1 MATVLMTDS
10 FDFIIVGAGS
20 AGCVLANRL
29 TASGRHKVL
38 LVEAGGS
45 DRSFWVQMPIG
56 YGRTFYHPHMNWR
69 YMTEAEQTLGG
80 RRLYW
85 PRGRLL
91 GGSSAIN
98 AMVFIR
104 GQHADFDAWRDQGN
118 PGWGFEDVLP
128 FFRRM
133 EDNLNGEDAYRGRGG
148 PLSVTSTVPHVH
160 PLCARFIA
168 AGMGIGLP
176 HNSDF
181 NAATQEGV
189 GHYQIT
195 TRGGI
200 RASTASAYLR
210 PAMRRHN
217 LKVITGAHAT
227 RILFEA
233 NRAVGI
239 EYRKG
244 GVAFVAHVRNEL
256 ILSAGAINSP
266 QLLQLSGVGPGALL
280 QSLGIPAIHAHEGV
294 GRNLQDHLGLDYIY
308 RTNIPTLNNVLR
320 PWWGRVAVGARYLAT
335 RGGPLALS
343 VNQAGGFMRSDPDR
357 PRPNLQLYFS
367 PLSYTRP
374 VPGKRQLML
383 PDREPGFLLGISNC
397 HPKSRG
403 TIEIASADPYQ
414 APLIRPNYLAHPD
427 DEEELVDGALA
438 LRRMAASP
446 ALSQIITQELQ
457 PGSAVADRAT
467 MAADLRARS
476 GSVFHACGTCA
487 MGPDDG
493 RHVVDSSL
501 RVHGLAGLRV
511 VDASVFPLI
520 TSGNIN
526 APTIMVAEKASD
538 LILED
543 AG

>member
-1 MATVLMTDS
+1 MTES

-38 LVEAGGS
+38 LIEAGGS

-56 YGRTFYHPHMNWR
+56 YGRTFHHPHMNWR
-69 YMTEAEQTLGG
+69 YMTEPEEILGG

-104 GQHADFDAWRDQGN
+104 GQHADFDAWRDEGN
-118 PGWGFEDVLP
+118 PGWGFSDVLP
-128 FFRRM
+128 YFRRM
-133 EDNLNGEDAYRGRGG
+133 EDNMNGEDAYRGIGG
-148 PLSVTSTVPHVH
+148 PLSVTSTAPHVH

-168 AGMGIGLP
+168 AGMDIGLA

-210 PAMRRHN
+210 PAMRRRN
-217 LKVITGAHAT
+217 LQVLTGAHAT
-227 RILFEA
+227 RILFTA
-233 NRAVGI
+233 DRAIGI
-239 EYRKG
+239 EYRRG
-244 GVAFVAHVRNEL
+244 TTTCVAHANSEV
-256 ILSAGAINSP
+256 ILAAGAINSP

-280 QSLGIPAIHAHEGV
+280 QSLGIPVIHAHEGV

-308 RTNIPTLNNVLR
+308 RTNVPTLNNVLR
-320 PWWGRVAVGARYLAT
+320 PWWGRVGVGLRYLAT
-335 RGGPLALS
+335 RGGPLSLS
-343 VNQAGGFMRSDPDR
+343 VNQAGGFMRTDLKR
-357 PRPNLQLYFS
+357 ARPNLQIYFS

-383 PDREPGFLLGISNC
+383 PDPEPGILLGISNC
-397 HPKSRG
+397 HPRSRG
-403 TIEIASADPYQ
+403 TIEIATADPHQ
-414 APLIRPNYLAHPD
+414 APLIRPNYLTHPD
-427 DEEELVDGALA
+427 DEEELVNGALM
-438 LRRMAASP
+438 LRRLTASP
-446 ALSQIITQELQ
+446 ALSEVITQELQ
-457 PGSAVADRAT
+457 PGPAVADRTA
-467 MAADLRARS
+467 MAADLRLRS

-487 MGPDDG
+487 MGPNDG
-493 RHVVDSSL
+493 RNVVDPRL
-501 RVHGLAGLRV
+501 RVHGLSGLRV

-520 TSGNIN
+520 TAGNIN
-526 APTIMVAEKASD
+526 APTIMVAEKAAD

-543 AG
+543 AN

>member
-1 MATVLMTDS
+1 MALGLMTDS

-29 TASGRHKVL
+29 TAGGRHKVL
-38 LVEAGGS
+38 LIEAGGS
-45 DRSFWVQMPIG
+45 DRSFWVRMPIG
-56 YGRTFYHPHMNWR
+56 YGRTFYHPQMNWR
-69 YMTEAEQTLGG
+69 YMTEPEQALGG

-104 GQHADFDAWRDQGN
+104 GQHDDFDAWRDEGN
-118 PGWGFEDVLP
+118 PGWGFSDVLP

-133 EDNLNGEDAYRGRGG
+133 EDNLNGEDNYRATGG
-148 PLSVTSTVPHVH
+148 PLSVTSTAPHVH

-168 AGMGIGLP
+168 AGLESGLA
-176 HNSDF
+176 HNTDF

-195 TRGGI
+195 TRGGM

-210 PAMRRHN
+210 PAMRRRN
-217 LKVITGAHAT
+217 LQIVTGAHAT

-233 NRAVGI
+233 GRAVGI
-239 EYRKG
+239 EYRRG
-244 GVAFVAHVRNEL
+244 TTSCVAHARNEV
-256 ILSAGAINSP
+256 ILAAGAINSP

-308 RTNIPTLNNVLR
+308 RTNVPTLNNVLR
-320 PWWGRVAVGARYLAT
+320 PWWGRMGVGLRYLAT
-335 RGGPLALS
+335 RGGPLSLS
-343 VNQAGGFMRSDPDR
+343 VNQAGGFMRSDPGR
-357 PRPNLQLYFS
+357 ARPNLQIYFS

-383 PDREPGFLLGISNC
+383 PDPEPGFLLGISNC
-397 HPKSRG
+397 HPRSRG
-403 TIEIASADPYQ
+403 TIEIASADPHQ

-427 DEEELVDGALA
+427 DEEELVDGAMA
-438 LRRMAASP
+438 LRRLAAAP
-446 ALSQIITQELQ
+446 ALSQVITQELQ
-457 PGSAVADRAT
+457 PGPTVADRAA
-467 MAADLRARS
+467 MADDLRTRS

-493 RHVVDSSL
+493 RHVVDPRL

-526 APTIMVAEKASD
+526 APTIMVAEKAAD